1 MLIFKDILTGDEL
14 FTDAQKY
21 EVFMGAFYKVY
32 GKSTTRNND
41 LDPALFGANPSAED
55 GDSGAA
61 ESSSTQVIDFVDA
74 CKLVEAPPYDKKG
87 FVTYFKDYCKH
98 VIAKLTEEGRT
109 DDITEFKK
117 HATDAMKYIKSNIK
131 DFQIFTGESVD
142 PDGSVGYL
150 NWEGEVPYI
159 LFFKHALVE
168 EKV

>member
-1 MLIFKDILTGDEL
+1 MLIFKDIITGDEL

-21 EVFMGAFYKVY
+21 EEFMGAFYKVY
-32 GKSTTRNND
+32 GKTTTRNDD
-41 LDPALFGANPSAED
+41 LDPSLFGANPSAED

-74 CKLVEAPPYDKKG
+74 CKLVEAPAYDKKT
-87 FVTYFKDYCKH
+87 FMAYFKDYCKH
-98 VIAKLTEEGRT
+98 VAEKLTQEGRT
-109 DDITEFKK
+109 DDVTEFKK
-117 HATDAMKYIKSNIK
+117 HATDAMKYIKGNIK
-131 DFQIFTGESVD
+131 AFQIFTGESVD

-150 NWEGEVPYI
+150 DWEDNVPYI